1 MSNIDPKLDESW
13 KKVLAEEFKRP
24 SFVSLK
30 AFLLNEKRSG
40 QQIFPPGPEIFA
52 ALDATPFENV
62 KVVLLGQDPYHG
74 AGQAHGLSFSVKAGQ
89 KLPPSLQNIYKEL
102 RADLNIPMNSSGD
115 LTAWAKQGVLLL
127 NATLTVRENQPGS
140 HQKKGW
146 EEFTDAVIRELS
158 ARRNGLIFL
167 LWGRYAQAKE
177 NLIDTTKHFIFRAAH
192 PSPFSADRGFFG
204 CRHFS
209 KVNELLAEQGLS
221 PINWDLTAG
230 AYNEADKH
238 SLATR

>member
-30 AFLLNEKRSG
+30 AFLLNEKKSG

-102 RADLNIPMNSSGD
+102 RSDLNIPMNSSGD

-177 NLIDTTKHFIFRAAH
+177 NLIDTTKHFILRAAH

>member
-30 AFLLNEKRSG
+30 AFLLNEKKSG

-102 RADLNIPMNSSGD
+102 RSDLNIPMNSSGD

-146 EEFTDAVIRELS
+146 EEFTDAIIRELS

-177 NLIDTTKHFIFRAAH
+177 NLIDTTKHFILRAAH